1 MKVAIQLESL
11 NRDAQFVQ
19 STQVFQSLHGDA
31 QFEQRTEMYN
41 MIRLKIYT
49 DQ

>member
-1 MKVAIQLESL
+1 MEVATQLESL

-41 MIRLKIYT
+41 MLRIT
-49 DQ
+49 V